1 MSQVLE
7 GLDLEL
13 KASRPLFR
21 DIMPVEVR
29 PEFIEILAENVTLAL
44 NINTEKARSEFI
56 VSQVLLEARRLLN
69 QQISLFSGIEFNVDI
84 ERNLK
89 GFVDF
94 LLSASSDQIFLT
106 IPIVAVVEAKNENIN
121 AAYPQCIAEMVASQF
136 FNVERGQPIETIL
149 GIVTTGDNWKFLKLE
164 GCDVTV
170 DYDEYHIKQVD
181 CILGIITTA
190 CRQGLE
196 M

>member
-1 MSQVLE
+1 
-7 GLDLEL
+7 
-13 KASRPLFR
+13 
-21 DIMPVEVR
+21 
-29 PEFIEILAENVTLAL
+29 VTLAL

-106 IPIVAVVEAKNENIN
+106 
-121 AAYPQCIAEMVASQF
+121 
-136 FNVERGQPIETIL
+136 ERGQPIETIL

>member
-1 MSQVLE
+1 MDQVIN
-7 GLDLEL
+7 GLDLTL
-13 KASRPLFR
+13 KPSRTLFR
-21 DIMPVEVR
+21 DVVPVETR
-29 PEFIEILAENVTLAL
+29 PEFIEILAENVPLAL

-56 VSQVLLEARRLLN
+56 VSQVLLEVRRLLN

-94 LLSASSDQIFLT
+94 LLSVSSDQIFLT
-106 IPIVAVVEAKNENIN
+106 APVVSVVEAKNENIK
-121 AAYPQCIAEMVASQF
+121 AAYPQCIAEMVAVQL
-136 FNVERGQPIETIL
+136 FNVEHGQPIETIL

-170 DYDEYHIKQVD
+170 DYDEYHIKETGH
-181 CILGIITTA
+181 ILGIITTA
-190 CRQGLE
+190 CHEWL
-196 M
+196 